1 MDHHPSRGEP
11 APRVHELDL
20 QAQALHARYPCDDL
34 GTAARFAAA
43 VAQALGHDAQHLS
56 ASISPEAVEFR
67 LATPGRAPWVTEA
80 DVHLART
87 ISRVAAQEGLATEAP
102 AEAGPASGVRRS
114 AFWAAVLTGDPEGE
128 LVPLGDRWRPLRHP
142 NDTPGSW
149 HVDLWLAPDVAASRI
164 EAALSAG
171 GRVVDDSA
179 HPSYT
184 VLADLHGN
192 LACIGTVLRDE
203 PPLPG

>member
-1 MDHHPSRGEP
+1 VHP
-11 APRVHELDL
+11 
-20 QAQALHARYPCDDL
+20 
-34 GTAARFAAA
+34 
-43 VAQALGHDAQHLS
+43 
-56 ASISPEAVEFR
+56 
-67 LATPGRAPWVTEA
+67 TERPT
-80 DVHLART
+80 LARWT
-87 ISRVAAQEGLATEAP
+87 D
-102 AEAGPASGVRRS
+102 GPPPLSGGARPGGPTSGVRRS

-142 NDTPGSW
+142 TDTPGSW
-149 HVDLWLAPDVAASRI
+149 HLDLWLTPDVAASRI